1 MIRVNKIKKQFGAN
15 IVLNGVS
22 LSVEAGKIYGLIGH
36 NGAGKTTLMTI
47 MAGLSEADSGKC
59 IFSGSGI
66 SYLPDVPGFYDY
78 LSCGEY
84 MDFLLSGVSV
94 PVKRSKTELL
104 RMVGLSEKTRV
115 GSMSRGMRQ
124 RLGIGASLVS
134 NPDMLLLDEPT
145 SALDPAGRM
154 EVLDILKV
162 LRSEGKAI
170 LLSTHV
176 LADMENVCDKVGFL
190 HNGIIKRQLNVCDL
204 QDGFTWL
211 IRFRNEIILEGKHEH
226 FNMQKVD
233 VNTYRI
239 ILNPSKI
246 IEGQQEAL
254 KYLSLIKQ
262 PIESIQNDT
271 QNLDAIFQEV
281 CKA

>member
-1 MIRVNKIKKQFGAN
+1 MISVNKIKKQFGTN
-15 IVLNGVS
+15 VVLNGVS
-22 LSVEAGKIYGLIGH
+22 LSVEAGEIYGLIGH

-47 MAGLSEADSGKC
+47 MAGLSKADSGKC

-204 QDGFTWL
+204 HDGFTWL
-211 IRFRNEIILEGKHEH
+211 IRFRNEIILEGKHEN

-246 IEGQQEAL
+246 IEGQQETL
-254 KYLSLIKQ
+254 KYLSSIKQ

-281 CKA
+281 CKV